1 MTKNDNPLKKKKK
14 KKEKNDAMDSLQKN
28 IIHTSLGLLMSWPGQ
43 TLKKNYTSEKSKNP
57 DCLMAYPDFPQ
68 RFAEYPENPDHFSKS

>member
-1 MTKNDNPLKKKKK
+1 M
-14 KKEKNDAMDSLQKN
+14 AC
-28 IIHTSLGLLMSWPGQ
+28 PGQ

-68 RFAEYPENPDHFSKS
+68 SFAECPENPDYFSKS